1 MPTAVADH
9 LSCLCH
15 MVRDGRIPMAE
26 VHRIIKRY
34 SKTESELQKTF
45 DRVLSSAREAAKEIS
60 DQSLKANAMVVIAG
74 FSGDERDM
82 IVALDSVAKFENGS
96 KSQMLAVL
104 VKALVDAGFIERAW
118 EIVDETDDAYW
129 RTEAILFIACQT
141 KEPEHFED
149 AKASAS
155 HINTKRL
162 REEALADI
170 DYALV
175 HKVNRRMPSIKS
187 QQEKT
192 DAVRDL
198 VHAMVHLNDFD
209 LAHEAALK
217 VRSAHWRVNVLAML
231 NKALAELIK
240 R

>member
-1 MPTAVADH
+1 
-9 LSCLCH
+9 
-15 MVRDGRIPMAE
+15 MVRDSRIPMAE

-34 SKTESELQKTF
+34 SKTKSELQKTF
-45 DRVLSSAREAAKEIS
+45 DKVLNSARQAASEIS
-60 DQSLKANAMVVIAG
+60 DPNLKANAMVVIAG
-74 FSGDERDM
+74 FSGDEKDM
-82 IVALDSVAKFENGS
+82 AVAIDSVAKLKNGS
-96 KSQMLAVL
+96 KSQTLAVL

-118 EIVDETDDAYW
+118 EIIGEIDDAYW

-141 KEPEHFED
+141 KEPDDFED

-175 HKVNRRMPSIKS
+175 HKINRRMPSLKS

-192 DAVRDL
+192 DTVRDL

-231 NKALAELIK
+231 NKGLAELIK
-240 R
+240 K